1 MKIMVIDDSVTLRRI
16 VILNLNKAGYTD
28 IIEAE
33 DGSIALDMLESSS
46 ENIPDVILLDWNM
59 PVMNGLQ
66 FLKAI
71 KADEKLKNIP
81 VIMVTIEAEKKY
93 VNEAISEGAIGYLI
107 KPLTAESFQKN
118 VVEKLNILS
127 K

>member
-1 MKIMVIDDSVTLRRI
+1 MKIMIIDDSVTLRRI
-16 VILNLNKAGYTD
+16 VIYNLKKAGYTD
-28 IIEAE
+28 VVEAE
-33 DGSIALDMLESSS
+33 NGREAFKMLETSPDK
-46 ENIPDVILLDWNM
+46 IPDVILLDWNM

-66 FLKAI
+66 FLKTI
-71 KADEKLKNIP
+71 KANEKLKSIP

-118 VVEKLNILS
+118 VIDKLNKL
-127 K
+127 